1 MYSVKYQIRAHCL
14 VSLSCYEFSSRL
26 STAPAGEPGL
36 GTAPGLFPTTNS
48 LKLELLGSLTLDDLI
63 DAFQGCQVALFYGGN
78 FYNSI
83 PAQQLLTAKMRRHTS
98 HIAAENGSASPYT
111 RSVKWG
117 QASC

>member
-14 VSLSCYEFSSRL
+14 VSLSCYEVSSRL
-26 STAPAGEPGL
+26 RTAPAGEPGL
-36 GTAPGLFPTTNS
+36 GSLHTRTLPDHEL
-48 LKLELLGSLTLDDLI
+48 LKLELLGSLTDLI

-83 PAQQLLTAKMRRHTS
+83 PAQRLLTAKMRRHTS